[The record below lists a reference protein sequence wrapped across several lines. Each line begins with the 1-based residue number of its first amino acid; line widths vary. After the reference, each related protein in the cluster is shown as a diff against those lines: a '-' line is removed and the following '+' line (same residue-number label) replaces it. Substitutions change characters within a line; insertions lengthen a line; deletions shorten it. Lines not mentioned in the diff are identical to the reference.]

1 MVRTA
6 DPSETP
12 PTGLHRTM
20 TDMKTPMTIGT
31 LLLPALWLALT
42 AAPVGAEEAA
52 LADENARIN
61 YAVGYQVGGDFKR
74 QGLDLDPE
82 LVARGVAD
90 ALSGAEPQMTPAE
103 MRKELTE
110 LQKKVTA
117 ARQAEADEE
126 AAKQRAAGQAFLEE
140 NKGKEGVQVTESG
153 LQYRIIEPGAGEQPG
168 PTDQVT
174 VHYRGTRIDGSEFDS
189 SYKRGEPAEF
199 RLDQVIPGW
208 TEGLQLMKEGGKAQL
223 FIPYELAYGE
233 RGRLGNQT
241 LIFDVEL
248 IEVGEPPANQEEKEE
263 QDND

>member
-6 DPSETP
+6 DSSETP

-31 LLLPALWLALT
+31 LLLPAFWLALT
-42 AAPVGAEEAA
+42 AVPVGAEETA

-90 ALSGAEPQMTPAE
+90 ALSGAEPAMTPAE

-110 LQKKVTA
+110 LQQQVTA
-117 ARQAEADEE
+117 ARQAKAEEE
-126 AAKQRAAGQAFLEE
+126 AAKQREAGIAFLEE
-140 NKGKEGVQVTESG
+140 NKGKDGVQVTESG
-153 LQYRIIEPGAGEQPG
+153 LQYRIIEPGTGKQPG

-174 VHYRGTRIDGSEFDS
+174 VNYRGTRVDGSEFDS
-189 SYKRGEPAEF
+189 SYKRGKPAQF
-199 RLDQVIPGW
+199 RLDRVIKGW
-208 TEGLQLMKEGGKAQL
+208 TEGLQLMKEGGKAK
-223 FIPYELAYGE
+223 FVIPYDLAYGE

-248 IEVGEPPANQEEKEE
+248 IEVGEPKQEEGESK
-263 QDND
+263 